1 MVRGIEDVV
10 QQSGLAGALEGIKE
24 NAKGSECEK
33 RGREKK
39 KKRTKERRSPSTL
52 ADTLALAGICT
63 RRVGGGRPNLKFSL
77 KPENETQL

>member
-39 KKRTKERRSPSTL
+39 KKRQKKEEAFLP
-52 ADTLALAGICT
+52 
-63 RRVGGGRPNLKFSL
+63 
-77 KPENETQL
+77 

>member
-24 NAKGSECEK
+24 NAKVVNV
-33 RGREKK
+33 RREEGKK
-39 KKRTKERRSPSTL
+39 EKRTKERRSPSTL

-63 RRVGGGRPNLKFSL
+63 RRVGGGRPNLKYSL
-77 KPENETQL
+77 KPENEIQL